1 MRSVD
6 DARPPSR
13 REMWIHMLLYPGHTL
28 PTAVAPILVAAGLA
42 IHDHVFAPGPAALA
56 LLAGWLVQLGGV
68 LTDNYENLV
77 RHPSDREHPQLVLA
91 LRHGA
96 LTLFGLKAAIV
107 ACFGAALAIGVY
119 LVHLGGIAV
128 LAIGLAAIAAAVLY
142 SAGPAPFG
150 ARGLADPV
158 FFAFFGTVS
167 VVGAYYVQAASALG
181 PVPFGEVLP
190 AGLPLAA
197 IALSLPVGALTT
209 NILIIDDIRDREFD
223 AVKGKNTIA
232 VRFGARWSRAEFLAL
247 LGFAYAAPPWFAAEL
262 EFGPWALLPL
272 ASLPYAASL
281 ARAVLTRDRFEDLVP
296 MTPKAARLLVLYSL
310 LLAVGVAKA

>member
-1 MRSVD
+1 M
-6 DARPPSR
+6 AEAALPSR
-13 REMWIHMLLYPGHTL
+13 RDMWIHMLLYPGHTL
-28 PTAVAPILVAAGLA
+28 PTALAPALVASGLA
-42 IHDHVFAPGPAALA
+42 LHDRVFALGPALLA

-96 LTLFGLKAAIV
+96 LTLFGLKAAIF
-107 ACFGAALAIGVY
+107 ACFGAALGIGVY

-128 LAIGLAAIAAAVLY
+128 LAIGLASIAAAVLY

-167 VVGAYYVQAASALG
+167 VIGAYYVQAASALG
-181 PVPFGEVLP
+181 PVPFPELLP

-197 IALSLPVGALTT
+197 VALSLPIGALTT
-209 NILIIDDIRDREFD
+209 NILIIDDVRDREFD
-223 AVKGKNTIA
+223 AAKGKNTIA
-232 VRFGARWSRAEFLAL
+232 VRFGARWSRGEFLAL
-247 LGFAYAAPPWFAAEL
+247 LGFAYAAPLWFAAGL
-262 EFGPWALLPL
+262 DFGAWALLPL
-272 ASLPYAASL
+272 ASLPYAVST
-281 ARAVLTRDRFEDLVP
+281 ARGVLQHDRFEDLVP
-296 MTPKAARLLVLYSL
+296 MTPKAARLLVLYAL
-310 LLAVGVAKA
+310 LLAIGVAKS